1 MAGMAVAQKN
11 GREDLLKAAGGTQ
24 WQLGELTKI
33 VQSIYAPKPSI
44 PLGHVEKGR
53 VLRASG

>member
-1 MAGMAVAQKN
+1 MAVAQKN